1 MHPIT
6 LSKKSKV
13 TELIDKWCHLKAAH
27 CGRGFSLNEIRDRG
41 FWIINTIL
49 ITKSVAFNCITC
61 RKLRGKMGVQ
71 IMVDLPKDRLQEAA
85 PFIYCAVDMSR
96 PFKIKVKRS
105 EVKRYG
111 AMFTCLARRAVHI
124 EVSNSITTDSFIQ
137 ALRRL
142 IARRGNVRQ
151 IGSDNGQH
159 LVGAEQELIHAV
171 NEIDH
176 AKIQGFLKNSNAD
189 WIKWKRNP
197 PAASHM
203 DGI

>member
-1 MHPIT
+1 
-6 LSKKSKV
+6 
-13 TELIDKWCHLKAAH
+13 
-27 CGRGFSLNEIRDRG
+27 
-41 FWIINTIL
+41 
-49 ITKSVAFNCITC
+49 
-61 RKLRGKMGVQ
+61 
-71 IMVDLPKDRLQEAA
+71 MVDLPKDRLQEAA

-176 AKIQGFLKNSNAD
+176 TKIQGFLQNNNAD

-197 PAASHM
+197 PAVSHM